1 MLILLHFG
9 ISEEELKWLSMIK
22 IRQWLYLKNMGD
34 VIFVKEFDDFTKETG
49 FTIYL
54 CKGYDPSTKGK
65 VEKTVDYV
73 KHQFLDGGSLW
84 LMQTKLYI

>member
-1 MLILLHFG
+1 
-9 ISEEELKWLSMIK
+9 MIK

-34 VIFVKEFDDFTKETG
+34 VIFVKEFEDFTKETG

-65 VEKTVDYV
+65 VEK
-73 KHQFLDGGSLW
+73 QLIMLSINF
-84 LMQTKLYI
+84 